1 MATARVP
8 EPVANECLALIFQ
21 MQIKTRSGNPIS
33 QCTRWCAASLFIKL
47 ARRLDT
53 IEAEC
58 ADSPERILN
67 ASTVLQP
74 DRSDFLFLT
83 LVLLWVGSKMF
94 EIQQISLTELKAC
107 SSRII
112 SDKVYTAKDFVK
124 AVSYDRCMLSPGII
138 TLFLI
143 ALILISGD
151 RAAGG
156 KDLSLLISGSLSSLT
171 RHGCIEQTINFE
183 IETGRSCPSVLEDL
197 LRELRR
203 VSRVGDFIKLSTCF
217 TIYTLMHS
225 DSFLRQHLSRA
236 ALPASI
242 IVVAYLISV
251 PKKQALFPV
260 LQWVCAMNN
269 QDQDE
274 IQGLTR
280 LILQAILE

>member
-1 MATARVP
+1 
-8 EPVANECLALIFQ
+8 
-21 MQIKTRSGNPIS
+21 
-33 QCTRWCAASLFIKL
+33 
-47 ARRLDT
+47 
-53 IEAEC
+53 
-58 ADSPERILN
+58 
-67 ASTVLQP
+67 
-74 DRSDFLFLT
+74 
-83 LVLLWVGSKMF
+83 MF
-94 EIQQISLTELKAC
+94 ETQQISLTELKAC

-112 SDKVYTAKDFVK
+112 SDKVYTAKDFVN
-124 AVSYDRCMLSPGII
+124 AEIE
-138 TLFLI
+138 
-143 ALILISGD
+143 
-151 RAAGG
+151 
-156 KDLSLLISGSLSSLT
+156 LLG
-171 RHGCIEQTINFE
+171 TINFE

-225 DSFLRQHLSRA
+225 DSKLRQHLSRA

-274 IQGLTR
+274 IHGVTR

>member
-1 MATARVP
+1 MASARVP
-8 EPVANECLALIFQ
+8 EAVANECLALIFQ
-21 MQIKTRSGNPIS
+21 MQ
-33 QCTRWCAASLFIKL
+33 F

-74 DRSDFLFLT
+74 DRSDCLFLT

-94 EIQQISLTELKAC
+94 ETQQISLTELKAC

-124 AVSYDRCMLSPGII
+124 A
-138 TLFLI
+138 
-143 ALILISGD
+143 
-151 RAAGG
+151 
-156 KDLSLLISGSLSSLT
+156 
-171 RHGCIEQTINFE
+171 TINFE

-225 DSFLRQHLSRA
+225 DSVLRQHLSRA

-242 IVVAYLISV
+242 IVSTATSLMPWTV
-251 PKKQALFPV
+251 
-260 LQWVCAMNN
+260 
-269 QDQDE
+269 
-274 IQGLTR
+274 
-280 LILQAILE
+280 